1 MHFRTFV
8 AFALATYG
16 ALAAAADTAESYP
29 ARPVRMIVPLP
40 PGGGTDLLARG
51 LAQQLAS
58 VWGRSV
64 IVDNRG
70 GAGGVIGVDLIAKA
84 APDGYTVGMGYVAPI
99 SVNVH
104 LSKLPY
110 DPVRDLTAITMV
122 AQAQNV
128 LALNPL
134 VPAGSVKEL
143 IAYLKSKPGQISYA
157 SAGIGSSPH
166 LSAELFKQM
175 TGTDMTH
182 VPYKGAGPALVDV
195 ISGQVAL
202 YFGSLPSVL
211 PHAKSG
217 KVKVLGVTGSTRS
230 QVMPELPTISEAGV
244 RGFESLQWYGLF
256 APAKVARSVVEKV
269 YADVRAVLR
278 APDVHARLT
287 AQGFEVVES
296 SPRQFAD
303 FVRNDIDKWG
313 RVIRHANIRPE

>member
-1 MHFRTFV
+1 MRFRTLV
-8 AFALATYG
+8 TLV
-16 ALAAAADTAESYP
+16 LAAPASVAGASDTSASYP
-29 ARPVRMIVPLP
+29 VRPVRMIVPLP

-51 LAQQLAS
+51 LAQQLTS
-58 VWGRSV
+58 VWARSV

-70 GAGGVIGVDLIAKA
+70 GAGGVIGVNLIAKA
-84 APDGYTVGMGYVAPI
+84 SPDGYTIGIGYVAPI

-110 DPVRDLTAITMV
+110 DPVRDLTAITMI

-128 LALNPL
+128 LVLNPA

-143 IAYLKSKPGQISYA
+143 IAYLKSKPGQVSYA
-157 SAGIGSSPH
+157 SAGTGSSPH

-175 TGTDMTH
+175 TGTEMTH

-211 PHAKSG
+211 PHVKST
-217 KVKVLGVTGSTRS
+217 KVKALGVTGSTRS

-256 APAKVARSVVEKV
+256 APAGVAPSIRDKV
-269 YADVRAVLR
+269 YSDVRAVLR
-278 APDVHARLT
+278 TPEVHARLT
-287 AQGFEVVES
+287 GQGFEIVES
-296 SPRQFAD
+296 SPQEFSE
-303 FVRNDIDKWG
+303 FIRNDIVKWG
-313 RVIRHANIRPE
+313 RVIRHANIRAD